1 MSDDYDYENLR
12 VTDEDSVR
20 RVVIDSTSKMNTMNR
35 AMIDEL
41 TDLFVQLEDDR
52 PRCLVLTGSD
62 GVFCGGGDVL
72 DLGNT
77 DAATPARG
85 FRQGAAVLHDAML
98 HLHQAEVPVVTGV
111 NGPAVGAGFSLAL
124 AGDYTLASDDA
135 YFQYGY
141 PKIGLTGDGGSTF
154 YLPRTVGRREAKR
167 LVLLN
172 EQVDA
177 ADATERGLATEV
189 VSEDEF
195 DDRLDEVAGEIAAGP
210 TVALGRTM
218 RLLDESHARDMPS
231 QLAQETQAM
240 ADCAKTDDHIEGITA
255 FAEKREPEFT
265 GE

>member
-1 MSDDYDYENLR
+1 MSDDYENLR
-12 VTDEDSVR
+12 VTDEDGVR
-20 RVVIDSTSKMNTMNR
+20 HVVIDSTSKMNALNR
-35 AMIDEL
+35 TMIDEL

-62 GVFCGGGDVL
+62 GVFCAGGDVL
-72 DLGNT
+72 DLGSA

-85 FRQGAAVLHDAML
+85 FRKGAAVLHDAML

-111 NGPAVGAGFSLAL
+111 NGPAVGAGFSLAI
-124 AGDYTLASDDA
+124 AGDYTIASGDA

-141 PKIGLTGDGGSTF
+141 PKIGMTGDGGSTF

-172 EQVDA
+172 EKVGAEEA
-177 ADATERGLATEV
+177 AERGLVTEAV
-189 VSEDEF
+189 PEESF
-195 DDRLDEVAGEIAAGP
+195 DDRLDEVVTEIADGP

-218 RLLDESHARDMPS
+218 RLLDESHANDMPT
-231 QLAQETQAM
+231 QLALETQSM
-240 ADCAKTDDHIEGITA
+240 ADCAKTDDHLEGITA
-255 FAEKREPEFT
+255 FAQKRDPEFT

>member
-1 MSDDYDYENLR
+1 MSDDYENLR
-12 VTDEDSVR
+12 VRDEDGIR
-20 RVVIDSTSKMNTMNR
+20 HVVIDSTSKMNALNR
-35 AMIDEL
+35 QMIDEL

-62 GVFCGGGDVL
+62 GVFCAGGDVL
-72 DLGNT
+72 DLGSA

-85 FRQGAAVLHDAML
+85 FRKGAAVLHDAML

-111 NGPAVGAGFSLAL
+111 NGPAVGAGFSIAI
-124 AGDYTLASDDA
+124 AGDYTIASEDA

-172 EQVDA
+172 EKVGA
-177 ADATERGLATEV
+177 AEAVERGLATEV
-189 VSEDEF
+189 VSEEAY
-195 DDRLDEVAGEIAAGP
+195 DDRLDEVVDEIGNGP

-218 RLLDESHARDMPS
+218 RLLDESHANDMPT
-231 QLAQETQAM
+231 QLAEETQAM
-240 ADCAKTDDHIEGITA
+240 ADCAKTDDHLEGITA
-255 FAEKREPEFT
+255 FAQKRDPEFT